1 MREAQPHLGLAAQS
15 GVCEKTGPSRGQ
27 SWCLSEAGLPGRVG
41 GGAILGG
48 YGGNIRVALGFPETE
63 GAKLEG
69 LGAAA
74 PSLLVAG
81 LSLGLQLPAWSG
93 DSLVPG
99 WTLGPADMG
108 CWKVCFLTCPQGQQ
122 GKVAELSS
130 HESRGQ
136 GCRLALPRLALSGCL
151 RNLSVH

>member
-1 MREAQPHLGLAAQS
+1 MAWLPSLEFVRRPGPAEDKAGVYRRQVSLGEWEVGESWVGMRATS
-15 GVCEKTGPSRGQ
+15 GWPWDFQ
-27 SWCLSEAGLPGRVG
+27 
-41 GGAILGG
+41 
-48 YGGNIRVALGFPETE
+48 
-63 GAKLEG
+63 KLEG

-130 HESRGQ
+130 HESRMQ

-151 RNLSVH
+151 RNMSVH